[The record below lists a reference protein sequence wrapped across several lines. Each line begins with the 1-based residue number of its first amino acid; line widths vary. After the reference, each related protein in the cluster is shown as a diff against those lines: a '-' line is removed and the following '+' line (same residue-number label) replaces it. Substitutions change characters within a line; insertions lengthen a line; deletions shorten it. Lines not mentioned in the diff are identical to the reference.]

1 MGSLS
6 IRPLLLCWA
15 LGALAVTGCS
25 SSPPPAGSGSVSSTT
40 STAADLGTI
49 RTIDLEAH
57 RGGAGERSENTLPA
71 FQHAMELGVTTLE
84 LDTHITKD
92 RIVVINHDNDV
103 NDEICQDTAPV
114 VAGDPEYPYAGK
126 LIKDLTL
133 AQLSTLDCG
142 SIKNPTFPSQ
152 QPTPGARIVP
162 LAKLFD
168 LTKSLRMSTIRFN
181 IEIKIDT
188 DKLDESVPR
197 EEFAQL
203 LQQQIAKAGM
213 TKRVTIQS
221 FDWPSLEV
229 MRGVDPSLPLVAL
242 SSGIGAGLVPA
253 AGKIDGL
260 TAISPKF
267 GDLTPDIVAEAHA
280 AGLKVIPW
288 TVDTETDMVAVLAMG
303 VDGVIT
309 NYPSMLRDLLQ
320 RNGFPVPNPA

>member
-15 LGALAVTGCS
+15 VGALAVTGCS
-25 SSPPPAGSGSVSSTT
+25 SSPPPAGSGSASSAT

-49 RTIDLEAH
+49 RTVDLEAH

-103 NDEICQDTAPV
+103 NDEICQDTAPATV
-114 VAGDPEYPYAGK
+114 GDPEYPYAGK

-142 SIKNPTFPSQ
+142 TTKNPTFPSQ
-152 QPTPGARIVP
+152 QPTAGARIVA
-162 LAKLFD
+162 LSALFD
-168 LTKSLRMSTIRFN
+168 LTKSLGDTTIRFN

-197 EEFAQL
+197 QEFAQL
-203 LQQQIAKAGM
+203 LQQQIMKAGM

-221 FDWPSLEV
+221 FDWPSLQA
-229 MRGVDPSLPLVAL
+229 MHGIDPTLPLVAL
-242 SSGIGAGLVPA
+242 SSGMGSGLIEA
-253 AGKIDGL
+253 ATKIDGL

-267 GDLTPDIVAEAHA
+267 GDLTPDIVAAAHTA
-280 AGLKVIPW
+280 KLAVIPW
-288 TVDTETDMVAVLAMG
+288 TVDTETDMAAVLAMG

-320 RNGFPVPNPA
+320 RSGFPVPDPA